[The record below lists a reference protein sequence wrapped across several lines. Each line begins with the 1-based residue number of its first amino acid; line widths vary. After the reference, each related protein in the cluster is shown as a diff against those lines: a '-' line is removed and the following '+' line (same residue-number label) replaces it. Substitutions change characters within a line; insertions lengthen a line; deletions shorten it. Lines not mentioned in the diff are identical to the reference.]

1 MCVVDSFVPV
11 AQGNSTCAS
20 STRAMAFLSVDEVG
34 EFASLMRLVVDHRG
48 VIDFR
53 RVARLFRVSVSV
65 VDTIEARAAHMVG
78 TPPMSVAVQLY
89 ARWKAA
95 QVLQSST
102 DESLARSASPLV
114 DALVVLELRLRTLPL
129 AAFVERAAM
138 LFASLKGRHF
148 TALQAGQVM
157 PGGGPDADDVD
168 DIIGNQRLDE
178 LLRCAMQVEQGGT
191 PLPLDCQWYSVI
203 PACTAPL
210 AAWEHAVPPWPT
222 IPGWAGTAALVVPRR
237 ERGAVFSRMQWFCS
251 AVDAT
256 AAEES
261 APPLHAMTPSDI
273 EEARA
278 SMREVDARERTS
290 AAMHEEVAGYVES
303 AEPTCDEL
311 RRAAISEEGPAADE
325 A

>member
-1 MCVVDSFVPV
+1 
-11 AQGNSTCAS
+11 
-20 STRAMAFLSVDEVG
+20 MAFLSVDEVN
-34 EFASLMRLVVDHRG
+34 EFVGLMRLVVDRRG
-48 VIDFR
+48 VVDFR
-53 RVARLFRVSVSV
+53 RVARLFRVSASV
-65 VDTIEARAAHMVG
+65 VNTIEARASHLVG
-78 TPPMSVAVQLY
+78 TPPMTVAVQLY
-89 ARWKAA
+89 ARTSE
-95 QVLQSST
+95 V
-102 DESLARSASPLV
+102 RPLV
-114 DALVVLELRLRTLPL
+114 DALVVLELRLRSLPL

-148 TALQAGQVM
+148 TALQAGQVVSGGD
-157 PGGGPDADDVD
+157 PGADDVD

-178 LLRCAMQVEQGGT
+178 LLRCAMQLERGGT
-191 PLPLDCQWYSVI
+191 PLPLECQWYSVI

-237 ERGAVFSRMQWFCS
+237 ERGAVFSKLRWFCS
-251 AVDAT
+251 ALDAT

-278 SMREVDARERTS
+278 SMREVGARERTS
-290 AAMHEEVAGYVES
+290 AAMREEEAAYAES

-311 RRAAISEEGPAADE
+311 RRAAISDEGPAADE

>member
-1 MCVVDSFVPV
+1 MEWFAV
-11 AQGNSTCAS
+11 APRRSRSCAA
-20 STRAMAFLSVDEVG
+20 STRAMAFLSVDEVN
-34 EFASLMRLVVDHRG
+34 EFVALMRLVVDPRG
-48 VIDFR
+48 VVDFR
-53 RVARLFRVSVSV
+53 RVARLFRVSASV
-65 VDTIEARAAHMVG
+65 VNTIEARAAHLVG
-78 TPPMSVAVQLY
+78 TPPMTVAVQLY
-89 ARWKAA
+89 ARTSE
-95 QVLQSST
+95 V
-102 DESLARSASPLV
+102 RPLV
-114 DALVVLELRLRTLPL
+114 DALVVLELRLRSLPL

-148 TALQAGQVM
+148 TALQAGQVVSGGD
-157 PGGGPDADDVD
+157 PGADDVD

-178 LLRCAMQVEQGGT
+178 LLRCAMLVERGGT
-191 PLPLDCQWYSVI
+191 PLPLECQWYSVI

-222 IPGWAGTAALVVPRR
+222 IPEWAGTAALVVPRR
-237 ERGAVFSRMQWFCS
+237 ERGAVFSRLRWFCY

-278 SMREVDARERTS
+278 SMREVGARERTS
-290 AAMHEEVAGYVES
+290 AAMREEEAAYAES

-311 RRAAISEEGPAADE
+311 RRAAISDEGPAADE